1 MSTKT
6 DHHEG
11 PSTLPEPELN
21 PLLNP
26 LLGQHMGRWAEVY
39 FTSPP
44 EKREQAVTEL
54 LHELQA
60 ENATSE
66 GAALTSATPV
76 QEGAPV
82 PVFEPASEIPQAP
95 VTSVRC
101 HACGW
106 ENPAS
111 HRFCGMCGTPVAAQ
125 SAEDDLPTAENPQQ
139 SEPAFPP
146 NNESPFARS
155 KDAVYEPALSTNE
168 LSLFQGGRETS
179 YHSEGSD
186 NEDEMFS
193 YSPPSRS
200 YRVYVG
206 IALAI
211 VIFALAYM
219 AWRGAQATS
228 QNPHVEPQAPAAVT
242 QPAIPAPTPPSTPPS
257 TSKTDPS
264 EGTPPANE
272 QATAPSDSGRAQ
284 VESGRVESTAK
295 ASGHKLAHA
304 TPPTAP
310 VVETKPSEVSVAG
323 NGDEEL
329 AMAQRYLAGGDG
341 LQRNS
346 AEAAKWLW
354 KSLAKQNANATLLL
368 ADLYLKGDGVS
379 KNCDQAR
386 VLLDSAARSGMK
398 QAGERLRH
406 LEAFGCE

>member
-1 MSTKT
+1 MSSKT
-6 DHHEG
+6 DHPEG

-54 LHELQA
+54 LHELQR
-60 ENATSE
+60 ETPTPQSNV
-66 GAALTSATPV
+66 LTSPISAQ
-76 QEGAPV
+76 QESPE
-82 PVFEPASEIPQAP
+82 PVFEPASEIPRAS
-95 VTSVRC
+95 VTPVRC
-101 HACGW
+101 HACGG

-111 HRFCGMCGTPVAAQ
+111 HRFCGMCGTPVATQ
-125 SAEDDLPTAENPQQ
+125 LAEDDLPTAENPQQ
-139 SEPAFPP
+139 SEPALPQ

-155 KDAVYEPALSTNE
+155 TDAVYEPALSTNE
-168 LSLFQGGRETS
+168 LSLFQAGRETS
-179 YHSEGSD
+179 YRSD

-193 YSPPSRS
+193 YSPASRS

-228 QNPHVEPQAPAAVT
+228 QSSHVEPQAPPAVT
-242 QPAIPAPTPPSTPPS
+242 QPAIPAPTSPSTPAS
-257 TSKTDPS
+257 TLKTDPS
-264 EGTPPANE
+264 EGTQPANE
-272 QATAPSDSGRAQ
+272 QATAPSDSGSAQ
-284 VESGRVESTAK
+284 VESGQVESTAK
-295 ASGHKLAHA
+295 SSSNKPAQT
-304 TPPTAP
+304 TPPAAP

-368 ADLYLKGDGVS
+368 ADLFLKGDGVS

-406 LEAFGCE
+406 LQAFGCE

>member
-219 AWRGAQATS
+219 AWNRRLLPRLRSLQVLHRHRRARPHPHQRLTHQRELRRPTS
-228 QNPHVEPQAPAAVT
+228 RRPLRQTRVAPRLSQVGLSQQRKPAAT
-242 QPAIPAPTPPSTPPS
+242 
-257 TSKTDPS
+257 
-264 EGTPPANE
+264 N
-272 QATAPSDSGRAQ
+272 
-284 VESGRVESTAK
+284 
-295 ASGHKLAHA
+295 
-304 TPPTAP
+304 
-310 VVETKPSEVSVAG
+310 
-323 NGDEEL
+323 
-329 AMAQRYLAGGDG
+329 
-341 LQRNS
+341 
-346 AEAAKWLW
+346 
-354 KSLAKQNANATLLL
+354 
-368 ADLYLKGDGVS
+368 
-379 KNCDQAR
+379 
-386 VLLDSAARSGMK
+386 
-398 QAGERLRH
+398 
-406 LEAFGCE
+406 

>member
-1 MSTKT
+1 LSSKT
-6 DHHEG
+6 DHPEG

-66 GAALTSATPV
+66 GTALNPAIPV
-76 QEGAPV
+76 QEEFREPI
-82 PVFEPASEIPQAP
+82 FEPVSEIPETYP
-95 VTSVRC
+95 TLVRC
-101 HACGW
+101 HACGR

-125 SAEDDLPTAENPQQ
+125 SAEDDLPVAENPQQ
-139 SEPAFPP
+139 SEPALPQ

-168 LSLFQGGRETS
+168 LSLFQAGR
-179 YHSEGSD
+179 EGSD

-193 YSPPSRS
+193 YSPASRS

-228 QNPHVEPQAPAAVT
+228 QSSHVEPQAPLAVT

-257 TSKTDPS
+257 TLKTDPS
-264 EGTPPANE
+264 EGTQPANE
-272 QATAPSDSGRAQ
+272 QATAPSDSGSAQ
-284 VESGRVESTAK
+284 VESGQVESTAK
-295 ASGHKLAHA
+295 ASSNKPAPA
-304 TPPTAP
+304 TRPAAP
-310 VVETKPSEVSVAG
+310 VVETNPSEPSIAG
-323 NGDEEL
+323 NGAEEL
-329 AMAQRYLAGGDG
+329 AVAQRYLNGGNG

-346 AEAAKWLW
+346 SEAAKWLW

-368 ADLYLKGDGVS
+368 ADLYLKGEGVS

-386 VLLDSAARSGMK
+386 VLLRSAARSGMK

-406 LEAFGCE
+406 LQAFGCE

>member
-125 SAEDDLPTAENPQQ
+125 SAEDDLPTAEDLQQ
-139 SEPAFPP
+139 SEPAFPR

-168 LSLFQGGRETS
+168 LSLFQAGREA
-179 YHSEGSD
+179 SD

-193 YSPPSRS
+193 YSPASRS

-228 QNPHVEPQAPAAVT
+228 QSSHVEPQAPPEVT
-242 QPAIPAPTPPSTPPS
+242 QPAGPAPTPPSTPTS

-406 LEAFGCE
+406 LEALGCE

>member
-6 DHHEG
+6 DHPEG

-60 ENATSE
+60 ENASSE
-66 GAALTSATPV
+66 GAALTSATRV
-76 QEGAPV
+76 QEEAPY
-82 PVFEPASEIPQAP
+82 PVFEPASQSPQASA
-95 VTSVRC
+95 TSVRC

-111 HRFCGMCGTPVAAQ
+111 HRFCGMCGNPVAAQ
-125 SAEDDLPTAENPQQ
+125 SAEDDLPTAENPQ
-139 SEPAFPP
+139 SEPAFPQS
-146 NNESPFARS
+146 NESPFARS
-155 KDAVYEPALSTNE
+155 RDAGYEPALSTNE
-168 LSLFQGGRETS
+168 LSLFQAGRETS
-179 YHSEGSD
+179 YRSD

-193 YSPPSRS
+193 YSPASRS

-242 QPAIPAPTPPSTPPS
+242 QPAIPAPTSPSTPPS

-284 VESGRVESTAK
+284 VESGQVESTVK
-295 ASGHKLAHA
+295 ASSDKSAHA
-304 TPPTAP
+304 TPPAAP

-323 NGDEEL
+323 NGAEEL
-329 AMAQRYLAGGDG
+329 AIAQHYLTGENG

-346 AEAAKWLW
+346 SEAAKWLW
-354 KSLAKQNANATLLL
+354 KSMAKNNANATLLL

-398 QAGERLRH
+398 QAGERLQH
-406 LEAFGCE
+406 LQAFGCE